1 MMCAEIWTRTPSFP
15 FHSLSLSLPT
25 NFLLFGF
32 ILPNSRREVAVATR
46 FGFGCSV
53 SISRFIAF
61 SVWFV
66 ICRSLVRLP
75 LSPPHFSVWPQARW
89 SQLLLVT
96 FLFWQVEI
104 LVSSSD
110 ALVPSSFLL
119 LLVRHL
125 LLVAWHLLLVAQKSG
140 HERRPFPFTRC
151 PCPFQP
157 TSCSSDSFSRTPEG
171 KLQLLRGFGFGC
183 SVSISRFIAFSV
195 WFVICRSLVRL
206 PLSPPHFSVWPQAR
220 WSQLLLVT
228 FLFWQVE
235 ILVSSSD
242 ALVPSSF
249 LLLLV
254 RHLLL
259 VAWHL
264 LLVAQKSGHERRPF
278 PFTRCPCPFQPTS
291 CSSDSFSRT
300 PEGKLQLLRGSCFG
314 CSVSISRFIAFSVWF
329 VICRSLVR
337 LPLSPPHF
345 SVWPQ
350 ARWSQLLLVTFLFW
364 QVEILV
370 SSSDALVPSSFLLLL
385 VRHLLLVAW
394 HLLLVAQKSGHER
407 RPFPFTR
414 CPCPFQ
420 PTSCSSDSF
429 SRTPEGKLQLLRG
442 SVLDVQCPSRGSLHS
457 LFGSLFVGLLC
468 VCHFHLRI
476 FQSGHKHVGV
486 SFCL

>member
-1 MMCAEIWTRTPSFP
+1 MALVTSSAEIWTRTPSFP

-46 FGFGCSV
+46 FG
-53 SISRFIAF
+53 
-61 SVWFV
+61 
-66 ICRSLVRLP
+66 
-75 LSPPHFSVWPQARW
+75 
-89 SQLLLVT
+89 
-96 FLFWQVEI
+96 
-104 LVSSSD
+104 
-110 ALVPSSFLL
+110 
-119 LLVRHL
+119 
-125 LLVAWHLLLVAQKSG
+125 
-140 HERRPFPFTRC
+140 
-151 PCPFQP
+151 
-157 TSCSSDSFSRTPEG
+157 
-171 KLQLLRGFGFGC
+171 
-183 SVSISRFIAFSV
+183 
-195 WFVICRSLVRL
+195 
-206 PLSPPHFSVWPQAR
+206 
-220 WSQLLLVT
+220 
-228 FLFWQVE
+228 
-235 ILVSSSD
+235 
-242 ALVPSSF
+242 
-249 LLLLV
+249 
-254 RHLLL
+254 
-259 VAWHL
+259 
-264 LLVAQKSGHERRPF
+264 
-278 PFTRCPCPFQPTS
+278 
-291 CSSDSFSRT
+291 
-300 PEGKLQLLRGSCFG
+300 FG